1 MTSRLA
7 LIVGGGLAAARAAE
21 TLRKEGYDGRV
32 VIVGDENALPYERP
46 PLSKEYLLG
55 KKELAKVFA
64 KPEAWYAENAVEL
77 MLGRT
82 ATALDLAGRTVTLD
96 RGDSLGFDKLLI
108 ATGAAPRRLE
118 LPGSDL
124 DGVQYLR
131 RIADSDAIKQAI
143 ESGLRMVIVGAGWI
157 GLEVAAAAAG
167 HTDVTV
173 VEPLATPLER
183 VLGPEMG
190 EVFAAAHLQHGVDL
204 RMATSVAGFRG
215 SGGRVQAVMTSAGTE
230 IPAEF
235 VVVGIGALPNKALA
249 EAAGLAVEPGP
260 AGGVLVDDAMRTED
274 PDVFAVGDVA
284 TAYNP
289 LLGKRIRVEHWAN
302 AKNAAPFAARAMLGQ
317 QVSYDRMP
325 YFYTDQYDIG
335 MEYTGYVEPGGY
347 DRVITRGDVG
357 AHRFVAFWLLDGRVQ
372 AAMHV
377 NEWDAMKPV
386 RAIVTARAQIAAE
399 RLADPDVSLE
409 ELATAASGSA
419 G

>member
-1 MTSRLA
+1 MA
-7 LIVGGGLAAARAAE
+7 NQVAVIVGGGLAAARAAE
-21 TLRKEGYDGRV
+21 TLRKEGYGGRV
-32 VIVGDENALPYERP
+32 VIVGDEEALPYERP

-64 KPEAWYAENAVEL
+64 KPQDWYAENAVEL

-82 ATALDLAGRTVTLD
+82 ATALDLADRTVTLD
-96 RGDSLGFDKLLI
+96 GGDTLGFDKVLI
-108 ATGAAPRRLE
+108 ATGATPRRLQ
-118 LPGSDL
+118 LPGADL

-143 ESGLRMVIVGAGWI
+143 QSGLRIVIVGAGWI

-183 VLGPEMG
+183 VLGQEMG
-190 EVFAAAHLQHGVDL
+190 EVFAAAHIRHGVDL
-204 RMATSVAGFRG
+204 QMATSVAGFRG
-215 SGGRVQAVMTSAGTE
+215 SGGRVQAVMTSSGTE

-235 VVVGIGALPNKALA
+235 VVVGVGALPNKALA
-249 EAAGLAVEPGP
+249 EGAGFAVEPGP
-260 AGGVLVDDAMRTED
+260 TGGVLVDDALRTKD

-289 LLGKRIRVEHWAN
+289 LLGKHIRVEHWAN
-302 AKNAAPFAARAMLGQ
+302 ARNAAPFAARAMLGQ

-347 DRVITRGDVG
+347 DRVVTRGDVSG
-357 AHRFVAFWLLDGRVQ
+357 ERFVAFWLLEDRVQ

-377 NEWDAMKPV
+377 NEWDAMKPL
-386 RAIVTARAQIAAE
+386 RTIVTARPQIAPD
-399 RLADPDVSLE
+399 RLADADVSLE
-409 ELATAASGSA
+409 ELAAAASGSV

>member
-1 MTSRLA
+1 MASQVA
-7 LIVGGGLAAARAAE
+7 VIVGGGLAAARAAE
-21 TLRKEGYDGRV
+21 TLRKEGYGGRV

-46 PLSKEYLLG
+46 PLSKDYLLG
-55 KKELAKVFA
+55 RKELATVFP
-64 KPEAWYAENAVEL
+64 KPEAWYIENSVEL

-82 ATALDLAGRTVTLD
+82 ATALDLAGHTVTLD
-96 RGDSLGFDKLLI
+96 GGDSVGFDKLLI
-108 ATGAAPRRLE
+108 ATGATPRRLH

-143 ESGLRMVIVGAGWI
+143 KAGQRMVIVGAGWI

-167 HTDVTV
+167 HADVTV

-190 EVFAAAHLQHGVDL
+190 EVFAAAHRRHGVHL
-204 RMATSVAGFRG
+204 QMEMSVAGFRG
-215 SGGRVQAVMTSAGTE
+215 TGGRVEAVVTSSGTE

-235 VVVGIGALPNKALA
+235 VVVGIGALPNKSLA
-249 EAAGLAVEPGP
+249 EEAGLAAEPGP
-260 AGGVLVDDAMRTED
+260 TGGVLVDDAMRTAD

-284 TAYNP
+284 AAYNP
-289 LLGKRIRVEHWAN
+289 LLGKHIRVEHWAN
-302 AKNAAPFAARAMLGQ
+302 ARNAAPIAAQAMLGQ

-347 DRVITRGDVG
+347 DRVVTRGDVAG
-357 AHRFVAFWLLDGRVQ
+357 ERFVAFWLLDGRVRAGMQ
-372 AAMHV
+372 V
-377 NEWDAMKPV
+377 NEWDAMKPL
-386 RAIVTARAQIAAE
+386 RAIVTAQAQIATD
-399 RLADPDVSLE
+399 RLADSDVSLE
-409 ELATAASGSA
+409 ELATAASGRA